1 MRYDDDMPI
10 SWTQLSCA
18 STTIINDDGDGV
30 VVGAHPTTWY
40 KWNTGGANQLL
51 AWREGSTSGPIVHQV
66 DRDMAL
72 YATYLDKHI
81 SDSKDNTDVIR
92 LMQNPGYD
100 GKDHTVTVDR
110 KLQAGMYNTICLPFS
125 VNLNSLRDDHPLYG
139 ADVRKLIGKTGE
151 LYDSSGES
159 VIVLEFDRV
168 TQMEAGKPYII
179 KLKGSKNVTE
189 PMRFENVEYNDL
201 KIDGVDEEVTENFS
215 TVTFHAIMKPTEVPE
230 GALILVADNRLAIAT
245 GGEMK
250 GLRGYFV
257 IDDPYLQ
264 EAAEDGRVY
273 ISPSKPTTTSIP
285 VAPEAEQQTKPQVRK
300 IMRDGKIYI
309 LRGEEIYTITGHRVK

>member
-1 MRYDDDMPI
+1 
-10 SWTQLSCA
+10 
-18 STTIINDDGDGV
+18 
-30 VVGAHPTTWY
+30 
-40 KWNTGGANQLL
+40 
-51 AWREGSTSGPIVHQV
+51 
-66 DRDMAL
+66 
-72 YATYLDKHI
+72 
-81 SDSKDNTDVIR
+81 
-92 LMQNPGYD
+92 
-100 GKDHTVTVDR
+100 
-110 KLQAGMYNTICLPFS
+110 
-125 VNLNSLRDDHPLYG
+125 
-139 ADVRKLIGKTGE
+139 
-151 LYDSSGES
+151 
-159 VIVLEFDRV
+159 
-168 TQMEAGKPYII
+168 MEAGKPYII
-179 KLKGSKNVTE
+179 KLNGSKNVTE
-189 PMRFENVEYNDL
+189 PMRFTNVVYNDL
-201 KIDGVDEEVTENFS
+201 TIDGVNEEVTENFS

-230 GALILVADNRLAIAT
+230 GALILVAENRLAIAT

>member
-1 MRYDDDMPI
+1 
-10 SWTQLSCA
+10 
-18 STTIINDDGDGV
+18 
-30 VVGAHPTTWY
+30 
-40 KWNTGGANQLL
+40 
-51 AWREGSTSGPIVHQV
+51 
-66 DRDMAL
+66 MAL
-72 YATYLDKHI
+72 YATYVDKHI

-92 LMQNPGYD
+92 LMQNPRYD

-125 VNLNSLRDDHPLYG
+125 VNLNSLDSEHPLYG
-139 ADVRKLIGKTGE
+139 ADVRKLTGKTKE

-159 VIVLEFDRV
+159 VIVLNFATV

-179 KLKGSKNVTE
+179 KLNGSKNVTE
-189 PMRFENVEYNDL
+189 PMTFTNVEYNDL
-201 KIDGVDEEVTENFS
+201 TIDGVNEEVTENFS

-230 GALILVADNRLAIAT
+230 GALILVAENRLAIAT